1 MSTIA
6 DCGIL
11 REIQRLREARDEAY
25 RHDLEAIDR
34 QFETELV
41 ESQARSLFSLEE
53 IKTIALT
60 LLVIVATII
69 PMLFIR

>member
-11 REIQRLREARDEAY
+11 KEIQRLREARDESY